1 MTTLPVAFV
10 ESQTYTGRRRRLL
23 LVALVMG
30 VSATS
35 FPTTLLS
42 ASLDVITED
51 MHSNIGIISWV
62 QVAPSLAFGL
72 GMPLAGKLG
81 DLYGHRR
88 VYLGGFGLS
97 TVMAGL
103 TAVAWDPISLIVMRT
118 VGQLG
123 GAAAGP
129 AAFAMI
135 AAALPDNERAK
146 AIALL
151 NTVGGLSPVI
161 AVVVG
166 GPLIDVFGWRSLF
179 LLQLVPSI
187 AALVLAFPVVPETT
201 KRPDV
206 RFDLLGAAT
215 LAGSAM
221 ALLLAI
227 NRVRPQGATHPFVIT
242 CFLLA
247 PALLVFFI
255 VVERRV
261 ASPLLPL
268 RYLHSRP
275 FSASVVTMT
284 LAQASF
290 IGGFVVAPL
299 LVQRLFDYSIT
310 RTSLLL
316 TIRPFA
322 FSVGSWLAGRSQ
334 LSLRL
339 WQLQLWGHAMLVAG
353 SVAWVIGGVAR
364 SLAWVVIAL
373 VITGF
378 GNGYSRTT
386 LFTYLSSAVD
396 VQDIGVATGVAN
408 MVSQI
413 GGGTGTTVM
422 SAIVADS
429 REPSAFGWSFGA
441 GAVVAFL
448 TLPACHRLR
457 QRKEGPVDA
466 AR

>member
-1 MTTLPVAFV
+1 
-10 ESQTYTGRRRRLL
+10 
-23 LVALVMG
+23 
-30 VSATS
+30 
-35 FPTTLLS
+35 
-42 ASLDVITED
+42 
-51 MHSNIGIISWV
+51 
-62 QVAPSLAFGL
+62 
-72 GMPLAGKLG
+72 
-81 DLYGHRR
+81 
-88 VYLGGFGLS
+88 
-97 TVMAGL
+97 
-103 TAVAWDPISLIVMRT
+103 
-118 VGQLG
+118 
-123 GAAAGP
+123 
-129 AAFAMI
+129 MI

-179 LLQLVPSI
+179 LLQLAPSA
-187 AALVLAFPVVPETT
+187 AALLLAIPVVPETT

-227 NRVRPQGATHPFVIT
+227 NRVRPQGVTHPFVLS
-242 CFLLA
+242 CFALA
-247 PALLVFFI
+247 PALLIVFI

-268 RYLHSRP
+268 RYLRSRP
-275 FSASVVTMT
+275 FNASVITMT

-322 FSVGSWLAGRSQ
+322 FSVGSWIAGRSQ

-339 WQLQLWGHAMLVAG
+339 WQVQLWGHTMLVGG
-353 SVAWVIGGVAR
+353 SVAWMLGAVGR
-364 SLAWVVIAL
+364 SMAWVVVAL
-373 VITGF
+373 LVTGF

-386 LFTYLSSAVD
+386 LFTYLSSTVD
-396 VQDIGVATGVAN
+396 LQDIGVATGVAN

-441 GAVVAFL
+441 GAVVALL
-448 TLPACHRLR
+448 TVPVCHRLR
-457 QRKEGPVDA
+457 RRPEDSTDA